1 MAKTLFCT
9 PATMEIEELK
19 GPSQSPVPTSA
30 SPSSLGAF
38 IARSPFILTGIID
51 IPENQRGQPVES

>member
-9 PATMEIEELK
+9 PATVEIEELK
-19 GPSQSPVPTSA
+19 RPSQSPVPTSA

-38 IARSPFILTGIID
+38 IARNPFILTGIID
-51 IPENQRGQPVES
+51 IPMRHRLGLKK